1 MPTYFLRPLNPAG
14 CRMRY
19 KRGFALRAL
28 NKTISVNF
36 FTISPN
42 KNMWFVDA
50 LRHTPAL
57 AVFLT
62 IGLGFWLGKIKIK
75 GIALGTVTAV
85 LIVGVLVGQM
95 DIDVGGPLK
104 SVSFLL
110 FLFCIGYSVGPQF
123 FRSLKGD
130 GLKEV
135 IFAVVVCAL
144 ILGAAIGVSFWFGL
158 NPGQAGGMMAGA
170 STASPVVGAVED
182 TIGSL
187 PGTPEEKADMAAAIP
202 VCYAM
207 TYVFGTLGAV
217 WLLGYVGPAMMGG
230 LDKIKAMT
238 RELEKT
244 LSPVTPGSDP
254 ASFNACRPVA
264 FRAYKADGRGL
275 TAPVSVKE
283 LEEKYEASG
292 RRVSVER
299 IQRVGSGVIEGNITP
314 TTMIQPGDTVVLAGR
329 REMMV
334 GDNEWLGH
342 EVAGVSL
349 LSFSVEDV
357 DVTVSKHCS
366 VKTVRELFDQPW
378 MAGVDIKRIVR
389 NDVPL
394 NPLDATEIKRGDIIE
409 LVGLKK
415 HLDAAAKEIGY
426 ADPRTL
432 STDFVFIGIGIL
444 LGGLLGALA
453 VTIGGVPVSLGASG
467 GALVAGLV
475 LGWLRAK
482 RPVAGAIPKASLWVF
497 NNLGLNMYIAVIGIA
512 AGPSFVSAF
521 SEVGPKIF
529 IAGLIVTI
537 VPLFIAIILGHKV
550 FKFHPAVTL
559 GCCAGAR
566 KTTAGLGAVQERL
579 GSTVPALGYTITYA
593 VSNTLLIILG
603 IVLVLVMA

>member
-1 MPTYFLRPLNPAG
+1 
-14 CRMRY
+14 
-19 KRGFALRAL
+19 
-28 NKTISVNF
+28 
-36 FTISPN
+36 
-42 KNMWFVDA
+42 MWFVDA

-62 IGLGFWLGKIKIK
+62 IGLGFLLGKVKVK

-85 LIVGVLVGQM
+85 LIIGVLVGQL
-95 DIDVGGPLK
+95 DINVGGPLK

-123 FRSLKGD
+123 FRSLKGE

-135 IFAVVVCAL
+135 IFAVVVCIL
-144 ILGAAIGVSFWFGL
+144 ILGAAIGVSFWFDL
-158 NPGQAGGMMAGA
+158 NPGQAAGMMAGA
-170 STASPVVGAVED
+170 STASPVVGAAED
-182 TIGSL
+182 TVNSL
-187 PGTPEEKADMAAAIP
+187 PGSPEQIKDMAAAIP

-230 LDKIKAMT
+230 LDKVKAMT

-244 LSPVTPGSDP
+244 LSPDSTSNDP

-264 FRAYKADGRGL
+264 FRAFKADGAQMTGPL
-275 TAPVSVKE
+275 SVRE
-283 LEEKYEASG
+283 LEGIYEKQG
-292 RRVSVER
+292 RRLTVER
-299 IQRVGSGVIEGNITP
+299 IQRAGSDERIDNVTPDTVIN
-314 TTMIQPGDTVVLAGR
+314 PGDTVVLAGR
-329 REMMV
+329 REMIV
-334 GDNEWLGH
+334 GDNAPLGP

-349 LSFSVEDV
+349 LSFPVEDV
-357 DVTVSKHCS
+357 NVTVSKHCP
-366 VKTVRELFDQPW
+366 VKLVRELFDQPW
-378 MAGVDIKRIVR
+378 MEGVDIKRIVR
-389 NDVPL
+389 NDIGL
-394 NPLDATEIKRGDIIE
+394 NPLDATEIKRGDILE
-409 LVGLKK
+409 LVGVKK
-415 HLDAAAKEIGY
+415 RLDAAAKEIGY
-426 ADPRTL
+426 ADPATL
-432 STDFVFIGIGIL
+432 STDFVFVGIGIL

-467 GALVAGLV
+467 GALVMGLV
-475 LGWLRAK
+475 LGWLRSK
-482 RPVAGAIPKASLWVF
+482 RPVGGAIPKASLWVF
-497 NNLGLNMYIAVIGIA
+497 NNLGLNMYIAVIGIQS
-512 AGPSFVSAF
+512 GPSFISAF

-529 IAGLIVTI
+529 IAGLIVTLI
-537 VPLFIAIILGHKV
+537 PLFLAIIIGHKI

-603 IVLVLVMA
+603 IVLVLVLA

>member
-1 MPTYFLRPLNPAG
+1 
-14 CRMRY
+14 
-19 KRGFALRAL
+19 
-28 NKTISVNF
+28 
-36 FTISPN
+36 
-42 KNMWFVDA
+42 MWFVEA

-62 IGLGFWLGKIKIK
+62 IGLGFWLGKLKFK

-85 LIVGVLVGQM
+85 LIVGVLVGQL
-95 DIDVGGPLK
+95 DINVGGPLK

-123 FRSLKGD
+123 FRSLRGE

-135 IFAVVVCAL
+135 LFAVVVCVL
-144 ILGAAIGVSFWFGL
+144 ILGAALGAAALFGL
-158 NPGQAGGMMAGA
+158 NPGQAAGMMAGA
-170 STASPVVGAVED
+170 STASPVVGAAED
-182 TIGSL
+182 TVNSL
-187 PGTPEEKADMAAAIP
+187 PGSADEIKAMADAIP

-230 LDKIKAMT
+230 IDKVKAMT

-244 LSPVTPGSDP
+244 LSPADSGSDP

-264 FRAYKADGRGL
+264 FRAFVADGDWM
-275 TAPVSVKE
+275 TAPRSVKE
-283 LEEKYEASG
+283 IEAKFEDSG
-292 RRVSVER
+292 RRLTVER
-299 IQRVGSGVIEGNITP
+299 IERASTAERIDLITP
-314 TTMIQPGDTVVLAGR
+314 DTLVNPGDTVALAGR
-329 REMMV
+329 REMIV
-334 GDNEWLGH
+334 ADNSWLGH
-342 EVAGVSL
+342 EVAGVNL
-349 LSFSVEDV
+349 LTFPVEDV
-357 DVTVSKHCS
+357 DVTVSKHCA

-378 MAGVDIKRIVR
+378 MDGVDIKRIVR

-394 NPLDATEIKRGDIIE
+394 NPLNPTEIQRGDVLE

-415 HLDAAAKEIGY
+415 NLDRAAKEIGY
-426 ADPRTL
+426 ADPRTVA
-432 STDFVFIGIGIL
+432 TDFVFIGIGIL

-453 VTIGGVPVSLGASG
+453 VTIGNVPVSLGASG
-467 GALVAGLV
+467 GALVAGLI

-482 RPVAGAIPKASLWVF
+482 RPVYGAIPKASLWVF

-512 AGPSFVSAF
+512 SGPSFISSFA
-521 SEVGPKIF
+521 EVGPKIF
-529 IAGLIVTI
+529 IAGLIVTL
-537 VPLFIAIILGHKV
+537 VPLFLAIIIGHKF

-579 GSTVPALGYTITYA
+579 GSSVPALGYTITYA
-593 VSNTLLIILG
+593 VSNTLLIIFG
-603 IVLVLVMA
+603 IILVLLTA